1 MSYLRDYQVD
11 ARDSGLQAL
20 SNHESALMVMPTG
33 TGKTEVF
40 LDLID
45 KWLTM
50 YDSGVLV
57 LAHRQ
62 ELVWQPWDR
71 WHSKTGGYGELE
83 MGEYHRSNNLRTSS
97 VTFASKDTLY
107 RPKRLRKAFPDPKS
121 VGLIVID
128 EAHHAIKANKTYQSI
143 IDYFSVNPDL
153 RVLGVTATPDRT
165 DEQALGQTF
174 ATVAYDYPLYNPDG
188 DSAITVG
195 WLCPIEVKS
204 VIVDDINF
212 DSIDVRGGDFAPGQL
227 ESEMNREKV
236 IHRVT
241 GPTMELSKGKPVLT
255 FAAGVSHAARMAEVF
270 NRVQPSS
277 AYCLVSTIKPED
289 KHDFVVDSGDRD
301 ARKRMLRQFNNGEF
315 QYLCNVG
322 CLTEGYDAPN
332 VQLLSMARPTQARSL
347 AAQMCGR
354 GTRVLP
360 NVIEGDGWRLDTPEA
375 RKEAIADSD
384 KPCITI
390 LDFVG
395 NSRHNLASA
404 LDVLGGIYPDEV
416 VEKAHDLA
424 RQSSG
429 AVSVVDALKE
439 ADEIITLERR
449 EREKIKAK
457 ATYRVEEL
465 NPFSCLD
472 VVARREPGWHKG
484 RLATPKQKEA
494 LRRFKVEDGHINE
507 MTFWKAHQLMDKLIE
522 RSKEGRCT
530 YKQAKLLSK
539 FGENTECS
547 FEQASAKI
555 DKIAKNGWKRLAY
568 ATN

>member
-1 MSYLRDYQVD
+1 MSYLRDYQID
-11 ARDSGLQAL
+11 ARDSGLKAL
-20 SNHESALMVMPTG
+20 SNGSESALMVMPTG

-40 LDLID
+40 LDLVD
-45 KWLTM
+45 KWITD
-50 YDSGVLV
+50 YKTGVLV

-71 WHSKTGGYGELE
+71 WHRKTGGYGELE
-83 MGEYHRSNNLRTSS
+83 MGEYHRSSNMRSAN

-107 RPKRLRKAFPDPKS
+107 RPKRLKKAFPDPKS

-174 ATVAYDYPLYNPDG
+174 QTVAFEYPLYDPDG
-188 DSAITVG
+188 SSAITDG

-212 DSIDVRGGDFAPGQL
+212 DSIDVRGGDFSPGQL
-227 ESEMNREKV
+227 EAEMNRERV
-236 IHRVT
+236 IHRVS
-241 GPTMELSKGKPVLT
+241 GPTMELSGGKSTLV
-255 FAAGVSHAARMAEVF
+255 FAAGVSHASRMAEVF
-270 NRVQPSS
+270 NRNQPSS
-277 AYCLVSTIKPED
+277 AYCLVSTVKPED
-289 KHDFVVDSGDRD
+289 AHDFVVNSGDRD
-301 ARKRMLRQFNNGEF
+301 SRKRMLNQFNSGEF

-322 CLTEGYDAPN
+322 CLTEGYDAPS
-332 VQLLSMARPTQARSL
+332 VQMLSMARPTQSRSL

-360 NVIEGDGWRLDTPEA
+360 NVIEGDGWRLDTPEE
-375 RKEAIADSD
+375 RKEAIAASD
-384 KPCITI
+384 KPCVTI

-404 LDVLGGIYPDEV
+404 VDVLGGIYPEAV
-416 VEKAHDLA
+416 VEKAHDLIRDSQDA
-424 RQSSG
+424 G
-429 AVSVVDALKE
+429 GVSVADALKE
-439 ADEIITLERR
+439 AEEVVALERKER
-449 EREKIKAK
+449 ERIKAK
-457 ATYRVEEL
+457 ANYRVEEL
-465 NPFSCLD
+465 DPFSSLD
-472 VVARREPGWHKG
+472 VVARREPGWHRG
-484 RLATPKQKEA
+484 RMATSKQKDA
-494 LRRFKVEDGHINE
+494 LRRFKIEEGHLGE
-507 MTFWKAHQLMDKLIE
+507 MTFWKAHQLMDKLVA

-530 YKQAKLLSK
+530 YKQAKLLKK

-547 FEQASAKI
+547 FEEASTAI
-555 DKIAKNGWKRLAY
+555 DKIAKNGWRPLR
-568 ATN
+568 